1 MKIINSSLAFSAN
14 KMSTMQANYVD
25 KKLKEAKNVDIICHD
40 MTDRDCANSA
50 LTMWEYLNDQG
61 INARVIISQNKPELL
76 GLRTYDF
83 NMIQASDN
91 VKLNEIQPDIA
102 FCVDFG
108 GQERVLS
115 NVLAHIQKAPLVMGF
130 DHHSETD
137 ILNDNFIQF
146 RRPLLDDEYVCSCAD
161 FYSDMSAKSTTSV
174 IYRFFEA
181 KGDEIDSSLAYDLF
195 LGFVDDTVKR
205 SLVKVNGLNGT
216 IEPQKELIEDKNA
229 YEVFNKLKEKLSK
242 EQIKKIAKNID
253 VLSALTPEQQAFKE
267 SLKDKLCY
275 SKNGKIAYVEI
286 APDDKEW
293 SDLGGD
299 NAITS
304 RILNN
309 FRQEVL
315 TQNKDVAVII
325 AFYEAHGNYR
335 LSAHSKEPKLLEFF
349 KYVEENK
356 IPNFT
361 QNSGGHPTR
370 GGGGISSN
378 NPKVCHNWVENIILC
393 DNFFQE

>member
-1 MKIINSSLAFSAN
+1 MKITNASLSFKAN
-14 KMSTMQANYVD
+14 KMSTMQARYVD
-25 KKLKEAKNVDIICHD
+25 KKLSEAKNVDIICHD
-40 MTDRDCANSA
+40 MTDRDGASSA
-50 LTMWEYLNDQG
+50 LAMWEYLNNKG
-61 INARVIISQNKPELL
+61 INARVIISQKKPESLN
-76 GLRTYDF
+76 LRTYDF
-83 NMIQASDN
+83 NMVQASDN
-91 VKLNEIQPDIA
+91 EELSKIQPDIA

-108 GQERVLS
+108 GKERVLS

-137 ILNDNFIQF
+137 ISDDSFVQF
-146 RRPLLDDEYVCSCAD
+146 RRILEDDEYVATCAN
-161 FYSDMSAKSTTSV
+161 FYSDMSAKSATSV
-174 IYRFFEA
+174 VYRFFEA
-181 KGDEIDSSLAYDLF
+181 KGDEIDSLLAYDLF

-216 IEPQKELIEDKNA
+216 IEPQKELIKDKNA
-229 YEVFNKLKEKLSK
+229 YEIFCKLKEKLSK
-242 EQIKKIAKNID
+242 EQIKEIAKNID
-253 VLSALTPEQQAFKE
+253 VLSSLTPEQQTFKD
-267 SLKDKLCY
+267 SLRDKLEY
-275 SKNGKIAYVEI
+275 SKNGKIAYLEI
-286 APDDKEW
+286 APDDEEW
-293 SDLGGD
+293 EKLGGD
-299 NAITS
+299 NVITS

-315 TQNKDVAVII
+315 TQNKDIAVVI

-335 LSAHSKEPKLLEFF
+335 LSAHSKKPKLLEFF